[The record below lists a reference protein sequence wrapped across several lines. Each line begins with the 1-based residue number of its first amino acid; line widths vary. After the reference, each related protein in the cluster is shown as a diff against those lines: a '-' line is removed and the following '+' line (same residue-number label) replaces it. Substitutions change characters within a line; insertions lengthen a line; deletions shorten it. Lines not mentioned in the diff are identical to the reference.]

1 MIKTFIIDETGE
13 EITANVEGVYKVT
26 DEDIKAVER
35 ARRKNKL
42 KFFSNR
48 EKKRYLITRKTKK
61 G

>member
-1 MIKTFIIDETGE
+1 MKETFIIDETGE

-26 DEDIKAVER
+26 NEDIKAVER

-61 G
+61 

>member
-48 EKKRYLITRKTKK
+48 EKKRYLIGEKK
-61 G
+61 F

>member
-35 ARRKNKL
+35 ARINK
-42 KFFSNR
+42 R
-48 EKKRYLITRKTKK
+48 KKREQNILDIMK
-61 G
+61 

>member
-26 DEDIKAVER
+26 DEDIKAVQR

-42 KFFSNR
+42 KFFSLF
-48 EKKRYLITRKTKK
+48 KKKK
-61 G
+61 S

>member
-1 MIKTFIIDETGE
+1 MIKTFIIEETGE

-42 KFFSNR
+42 KI
-48 EKKRYLITRKTKK
+48 EKRKDTQ
-61 G
+61 